1 MTNSPFPLKKNVR
14 STSALNQA
22 IKNKHDFSKQI
33 ALKIEVF
40 KKYQQQKTCP

>member
-1 MTNSPFPLKKNVR
+1 VTNSPFPLKKNVR

-33 ALKIEVF
+33 ALKNEFF
-40 KKYQQQKTCP
+40 KKCQQQKTCP